1 MPRMQ
6 PVFNIQGGVP
16 DMDKVFIDNY
26 ASLLGKRSIELK
38 RHSLDDTDSLALI
51 LVAHGPLSER
61 GNQYPETGDP

>member
-1 MPRMQ
+1 
-6 PVFNIQGGVP
+6 
-16 DMDKVFIDNY
+16 MDKVFIDNY

-38 RHSLDDTDSLALI
+38 RHSMDDTDSLALI